1 MTEGNKNPQT
11 TTVQLETS
19 NIIQQFQIVLDVLAS
34 HVSDIAPGIT
44 WHHLASPGDLS
55 AANGLCRG
63 SSAHCFGAI
72 LGQKPHCLAEDL
84 QVAMHLRHVVAC
96 GGMWNM
102 WNMWKRGRSAI
113 LPWLNNPVTKR
124 LT

>member
-34 HVSDIAPGIT
+34 HDSDIAPGIT

-102 WNMWKRGRSAI
+102 WKRGRSAI